1 MKYRDR
7 IDIIADM
14 LNVAIDSARKT
25 KLMYQA
31 NLSYN
36 VMQKYLGEITK
47 ASLVMYQSN
56 TQSFA
61 LTPKGQEFLD
71 YYREYSRML
80 SFAEKQKKRVA
91 ARRKVLETLCKED
104 AE

>member
-7 IDIIADM
+7 LDIIADI
-14 LNVAIDSARKT
+14 LNVAIDSAKKT
-25 KLMYQA
+25 RLMYQA

-36 VMQKYLGEITK
+36 VMQKYLGELTK
-47 ASLVMYQSN
+47 ASLVIYESN
-56 TQSFA
+56 TQLFA

-80 SFAEKQKKRVA
+80 NFAEKQAKKVA
-91 ARRKVLETLCKED
+91 ARRKVLETLCRE
-104 AE
+104 ESE